1 MTWVT
6 SINITHTFCLL
17 VLLTSSSKL
26 KKRRAIQW
34 DKNRMRLFRNL
45 PIHHLLLISI
55 SFKAHPARCN
65 MFIHWNFTQLHPW
78 KLLLKNV
85 SVGIE
90 IQVRLHDSPYLF
102 PVRHLISPAVHYMF
116 SELVSFNLQWWGLEK
131 TINYQITRIFNRK
144 WSIMRRASDY
154 HQRTT

>member
-55 SFKAHPARCN
+55 SFKAHPAGCYYVHPLK
-65 MFIHWNFTQLHPW
+65 FYSAPSLKITFKKCFSWNRNSSKVTWQSLPLPGQTLDQPSCSLHVLWAGQLQSTVMGIRKDN
-78 KLLLKNV
+78 KLSNN
-85 SVGIE
+85 
-90 IQVRLHDSPYLF
+90 QDF
-102 PVRHLISPAVHYMF
+102 
-116 SELVSFNLQWWGLEK
+116 Q
-131 TINYQITRIFNRK
+131 
-144 WSIMRRASDY
+144 
-154 HQRTT
+154 

>member
-1 MTWVT
+1 MVTWVT

-55 SFKAHPARCN
+55 SFKAHPAGCY
-65 MFIHWNFTQLHPW
+65 MFIHWNFPQLHSW
-78 KLLLKNV
+78 RLLLKKV
-85 SVGIE
+85 LVGTW
-90 IQVRLHDSPYLF
+90 QVTWQSLPLPGQTLDQPSCSLHVLW
-102 PVRHLISPAVHYMF
+102 AGQ
-116 SELVSFNLQWWGLEK
+116 LQSTAMGIGKDNKLSNNQDFQKEMK
-131 TINYQITRIFNRK
+131 
-144 WSIMRRASDY
+144 
-154 HQRTT
+154 HQK

>member
-1 MTWVT
+1 MVTWVT
-6 SINITHTFCLL
+6 SINLTHTFCLL

-34 DKNRMRLFRNL
+34 DKKRMRLFRNL

-55 SFKAHPARCN
+55 PFKAHPARCN

-78 KLLLKNV
+78 QLLLKNV

-90 IQVRLHDSPYLF
+90 IQARLHDSPYLF

-116 SELVSFNLQWWGLEK
+116 SELVSFNLQRRRLEK

-144 WSIMRRASDY
+144 WSIRS
-154 HQRTT
+154 TV

>member
-1 MTWVT
+1 MVTWVT

-34 DKNRMRLFRNL
+34 DKNRMFRNL

-55 SFKAHPARCN
+55 PFKAHPARCN

-78 KLLLKNV
+78 QLLLKNV

-90 IQVRLHDSPYLF
+90 IQARLHDSSYLF

-144 WSIMRRASDY
+144 WSIRS
-154 HQRTT
+154 TV